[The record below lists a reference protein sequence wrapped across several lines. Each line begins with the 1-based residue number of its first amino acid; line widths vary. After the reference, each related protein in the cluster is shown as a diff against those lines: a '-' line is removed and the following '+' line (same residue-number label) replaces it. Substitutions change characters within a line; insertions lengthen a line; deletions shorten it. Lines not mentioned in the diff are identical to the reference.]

1 MLTAYNYNDMT
12 LNKLLDTVVN
22 RYKNLDVS
30 LNPQKTVTLLHELVR
45 GERPLSYFTKLAGAM
60 CNYISEP

>member
-30 LNPQKTVTLLHELVR
+30 LNP
-45 GERPLSYFTKLAGAM
+45 
-60 CNYISEP
+60 